1 MKIVVP
7 LVINILAPLEI
18 TATGLAIDAGMQRK
32 MHDSGATT
40 LIISKEEMN
49 EVFKIVQA
57 LQVSNILL
65 KGITKIIENEK
76 KEQKGKFLGML

>member
-18 TATGLAIDAGMQRK
+18 TATGLATDAGMQRK
-32 MHDSGATT
+32 IHDSGATT
-40 LIISKEEMN
+40 LVISKEEMN

-65 KGITKIIENEK
+65 KEITKIIENEK

>member
-32 MHDSGATT
+32 IYDSGATT

>member
-32 MHDSGATT
+32 MHNSGATT

-57 LQVSNILL
+57 FQVSNILL
-65 KGITKIIENEK
+65 KGVTKIIENEK